1 MRFLPKVVVGFAGLI
16 SLGLAAADSA
26 EVDGFRHHLA
36 NTDCTYV
43 IANRAFGLRIMDWDF
58 PVPAGYDFR
67 GFQHLPNDDWL
78 WFQKRSTVDPLEYIQ
93 NHPGTSVGEAV
104 GKKME
109 QEANIY
115 YYEED
120 ETENLESEEY
130 SRFEVVEWKGLSLL
144 FRASIGGHQQ
154 ETTAYQ
160 AIVRTEEHND
170 RLLLSSTNI
179 EQLTKIIACAE
190 KGD

>member
-1 MRFLPKVVVGFAGLI
+1 MA
-16 SLGLAAADSA
+16 
-26 EVDGFRHHLA
+26 
-36 NTDCTYV
+36 
-43 IANRAFGLRIMDWDF
+43 
-58 PVPAGYDFR
+58 
-67 GFQHLPNDDWL
+67 
-78 WFQKRSTVDPLEYIQ
+78 
-93 NHPGTSVGEAV
+93 
-104 GKKME
+104 

-120 ETENLESEEY
+120 ETENLDSEEY
-130 SRFEVVEWKGLSLL
+130 SRFEVLAWKGLSLL
-144 FRASIGGHQQ
+144 FRASIGGHKQ
-154 ETTAYQ
+154 ETTVYQ